1 MKRNPKHSRIPLLV
15 ILIKKKTQSSCC
27 AHPHSG
33 GRRIFLLQSTDIVV
47 QSHLRHSAL
56 ENFSLSSFDHYPSI
70 NLNIVAIVVLAD
82 FHIVLINL
90 FRISFALLASSV
102 HHSAHFCPSP
112 PDCLFW
118 ILCFTH
124 SLGYHCPTQ
133 ITVFGNLILAI
144 SIYFWLNLCSSKLR
158 FLVI

>member
-1 MKRNPKHSRIPLLV
+1 ML
-15 ILIKKKTQSSCC
+15 IL
-27 AHPHSG
+27 HGG
-33 GRRIFLLQSTDIVV
+33 GRRTFLLQSNDIVV

-70 NLNIVAIVVLAD
+70 NLNIVAIVALTE

-90 FRISFALLASSV
+90 FRISFSLLASSV

-112 PDCLFW
+112 PDFLFW

-124 SLGYHCPTQ
+124 SLGYHCPTL
-133 ITVFGNLILAI
+133 ITVFGNLVFFVILFVPCD
-144 SIYFWLNLCSSKLR
+144 SLLNSFIQSLSA
-158 FLVI
+158 VIDYH